1 MPIPKRVSSL
11 MVVEDLPRAAAL
23 YEGLGFTKVPTD
35 DDRCIGYVAG
45 ETGII
50 LSDRGFATDCWGS
63 EALTELAGRFVPYV
77 SVERVDGETPGVVLA
92 DTRTWFGTHEVVVQT
107 VSGPLILAEL
117 A

>member
-1 MPIPKRVSSL
+1 

-50 LSDRGFATDCWGS
+50 LSDHEFATDCWGS
-63 EALTELAGRFVPYV
+63 GALAELAGRFVPYV
-77 SVERVDGETPGVVLA
+77 FVERIDGETPGVVLA
-92 DTRTWFGTHEVVVQT
+92 DSRTWFGTHELLVRT
-107 VSGPLILAEL
+107 DSGPLILAEL